1 MKVLL
6 TAWLIYNGSVVPE
19 SITQR
24 TFNTMNEC
32 LQKGSEVSRYFD
44 GRKTLHTAAYICTE
58 KGVDL

>member
-24 TFNTMNEC
+24 TFNTMAEC
-32 LQKGSEVSRYFD
+32 LQKGQTVSRYFD
-44 GRKTLHTAAYICTE
+44 GKKTYHTAKYVCTE
-58 KGVDL
+58 VRA